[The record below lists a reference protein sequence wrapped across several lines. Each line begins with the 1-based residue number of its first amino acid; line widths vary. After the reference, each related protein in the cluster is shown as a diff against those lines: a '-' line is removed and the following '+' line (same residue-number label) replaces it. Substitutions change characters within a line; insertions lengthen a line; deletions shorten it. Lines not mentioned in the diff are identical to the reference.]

1 MLQVNW
7 DKEIE
12 EEEQARRRR
21 KESKLGTPQLGR
33 TSTSSPSGHGLS
45 SEVPAPLPKPKS
57 SASPKPSRT
66 VGNNSASPISAT
78 SNSASAGTLDL
89 LGLGTHLFNSSL
101 RTLLNYFQWEIL
113 LKFPTSSYKSWNF

>member
-1 MLQVNW
+1 MVQVNW

-33 TSTSSPSGHGLS
+33 TSTSSPGGHGLS
-45 SEVPAPLPKPKS
+45 SEIPAPLPKPKS

-66 VGNNSASPISAT
+66 IGNNFASPISGT
-78 SNSASAGTLDL
+78 TTTASAGTLDL
-89 LGLGTHLFNSSL
+89 LGLGKQLFNCHSF
-101 RTLLNYFQWEIL
+101 YEIRISE
-113 LKFPTSSYKSWNF
+113 KFLFLVCYILYS